1 MILKPGKRSEDVKS
15 YRPINLLPITS
26 KVMEL
31 LLIQETQSL
40 IPEHQFG
47 FRKKHGTIEQV
58 HRVVDVINT
67 AFEVLH
73 CRFSR
78 HLPSF

>member
-1 MILKPGKRSEDVKS
+1 
-15 YRPINLLPITS
+15 
-26 KVMEL
+26 MEL
-31 LLIQETQSL
+31 LLIQELTPIVETQSL
-40 IPEHQFG
+40 IADHQFG
-47 FRKKHGTIEQV
+47 FSKKHGRIEQV

-67 AFEVLH
+67 ALEEKKVLH